1 MRSTFFVGLI
11 LAATASYGAELP
23 AWQTDWD
30 AAFKTAKEQHRLVFV
45 NYTAGWCGK
54 CHDVERLTFKSPYIQ
69 QHLADFVL
77 LEVDVDFSK
86 HAHHLTEV
94 PAYVVYDP
102 EGRERFQIVGPDA
115 GSHLTAASLDEI
127 RRAAPAL
134 LKTSDLLDAKQD
146 LEAAFLLANTYSR
159 LKMASRARTEYANA
173 RQIADQR
180 GDPAAAQLADAQSAF
195 TFALEGNAP
204 KAIKQL
210 KALAEKPVNRDDEA
224 MIWLTLGHAYE
235 VAKDTSS
242 ARDAYARAQ
251 SLAPRDSRTYTEA
264 RESIERLHGS

>member
-1 MRSTFFVGLI
+1 MPMRSTFFVGLI

-69 QHLADFVL
+69 QHLSDFVL

-94 PAYVVYDP
+94 PAYVIYDP

-115 GSHLTAASLDEI
+115 GSHLTAANLDEI
-127 RRAAPAL
+127 RHAAPAL

-159 LKMASRARTEYANA
+159 LKMAPRAREEYAHA

-204 KAIKQL
+204 KAIQQL
-210 KALAEKPVNRDDEA
+210 KALAEKPVNQDDEA

-242 ARDAYARAQ
+242 AR
-251 SLAPRDSRTYTEA
+251 
-264 RESIERLHGS
+264 G